1 MTAFPRRVT
10 MIIATMAA
18 LAGAARAQDSIR
30 PGYWES
36 IDQVVSPLAS
46 RKTDRRCI
54 TPKDVAKFM
63 SCYINHHYEC
73 VCPEETIGAG
83 KIAFKGQCV
92 DHKGQ
97 HVDIEGTG
105 VFTAT
110 TLHMTARVNFKI
122 LGPCPWRRRGDN
134 RRRSGRRGK
143 TRTGFLRGRWI
154 RRPAPRAIQAKA
166 GWGAARLVSAT
177 WRS

>member
-122 LGPCPWRRRGDN
+122 LGLPMDADAATDAHRLGDTCPPG
-134 RRRSGRRGK
+134 S
-143 TRTGFLRGRWI
+143 TGGP
-154 RRPAPRAIQAKA
+154 PAGGQPQTFR
-166 GWGAARLVSAT
+166 
-177 WRS
+177 